1 MLRFYIGKIHGK
13 FSTQIMKSLN
23 LKSIGLN
30 ILNKFQVCATI
41 LIIMIKVKMKRLL
54 KS

>member
-13 FSTQIMKSLN
+13 FGAQIIN
-23 LKSIGLN
+23 LKSMRLN
-30 ILNKFQVCATI
+30 ILNKFQVCVTI
-41 LIIMIKVKMKRLL
+41 LIIMIKVKIKRLL

>member
-1 MLRFYIGKIHGK
+1 MLRFYIGKIHEK
-13 FSTQIMKSLN
+13 FGAQIMKSLN
-23 LKSIGLN
+23 LKSMRLN
-30 ILNKFQVCATI
+30 ILNKFQVCVTI